1 MEFVGILQNIF
12 FLAAVVVVVV
22 VVIAVAVAVVMVVVV
37 VMVAK
42 FQEYFQNKPE
52 VHN

>member
-12 FLAAVVVVVV
+12 FLAAAVVVVVV
-22 VVIAVAVAVVMVVVV
+22 VVIAVAVAVVVVVV
-37 VMVAK
+37 VVVAK

-52 VHN
+52 IHN